1 MVQGKWNHEGVE
13 NSVLCM
19 LYGRYS
25 KMLWRIVFFT
35 RSPTHATTAVRSNI
49 EEDFESYLA
58 LDTRSSK
65 EQPFV
70 PVIIFDLW
78 TAIPPR

>member
-1 MVQGKWNHEGVE
+1 
-13 NSVLCM
+13 
-19 LYGRYS
+19 
-25 KMLWRIVFFT
+25 MLWRIVPFFT

-58 LDTRSSK
+58 LDTGSSK

-70 PVIIFDLW
+70 SVVIFDLW